1 MDLREEFDFLTLEQA
16 AGKLGVNRETL
27 ARWVRSKKIG
37 AVKLPGKY
45 LIRREALVDFLNSST
60 VNHG

>member
-1 MDLREEFDFLTLEQA
+1 MELKEEFDFLTLEQA
-16 AGKLGVNRETL
+16 AGILKVNRETL
-27 ARWVRSKKIG
+27 ARWVRSKKIS

-45 LIRREALVDFLNSST
+45 LIRSEILVDFLNSST